1 MVGYQCGLV
10 FRACCVKGQETAEF
24 APGDVGDLQ
33 EAGNYPL
40 FSLLGSAIS

>member
-33 EAGNYPL
+33 EAGNSPL
-40 FSLLGSAIS
+40 SSLMGSAIS